1 MILHINE
8 CVPYKAITSEGTYDV
23 KITHVEDI
31 PSSPEHDPGF
41 VMTLQTKD
49 GRMLKELIRVSENT
63 VRLISRI
70 ANLVGI
76 YRTPIDSHDFVGHY
90 LTVHVEYFRNKY
102 RVCGYDRC
110 LEPFTEA
117 VDA

>member
-8 CVPYKAITSEGTYDV
+8 CVPYKAITSAGTYDV
-23 KITHVEDI
+23 KITNVEDLKSD
-31 PSSPEHDPGF
+31 PNHDPGF

-49 GRMLKELIRVSENT
+49 GRMLKETIRVSENT
-63 VRLISRI
+63 TKLISRM

-76 YRTPIDSHDFVGHY
+76 YKSPIDSHDFVGHY
-90 LTVHVEYFRNKY
+90 LTVRVEWY
-102 RVCGYDRC
+102 RDRYSVCGYDRC

-117 VDA
+117 ADA